1 MLHTI
6 TVRYVDYITSHHITS
21 HYTSFHLIWQG
32 WKHHHSP
39 LRPQIMDPLLVQ
51 ITNSGIGDVVNP
63 LLKWDSLQ
71 RNCKEIILPRIIE
84 SWLPTQSWPSLLPRG
99 IKYSVW
105 RSWIQLSGTCPPLLS
120 TIRYDYQPE
129 SPTTQTKG
137 TNILNLMRSK
147 EIFFLKKKDASC
159 FHLSF
164 RRKWANVKVHS
175 SMESFWA
182 ILGISNQPPSPHP
195 HEISIPS
202 LS

>member
-1 MLHTI
+1 
-6 TVRYVDYITSHHITS
+6 
-21 HYTSFHLIWQG
+21 
-32 WKHHHSP
+32 
-39 LRPQIMDPLLVQ
+39 MDPLLVQ

-137 TNILNLMRSK
+137 TNILNLLPSK
-147 EIFFLKKKDASC
+147 ENIYS
-159 FHLSF
+159 
-164 RRKWANVKVHS
+164 S
-175 SMESFWA
+175 SMFHVTISVSVESGLMWRSTLAKRGSGA
-182 ILGISNQPPSPHP
+182 ILGISNQHPSPHP
-195 HEISIPS
+195 HDISFPS
-202 LS
+202 PS

>member
-21 HYTSFHLIWQG
+21 HYTTFHLIWQG

-105 RSWIQLSGTCPPLLS
+105 RSWIQLSGTCPPSSRQLDM
-120 TIRYDYQPE
+120 TTNQ
-129 SPTTQTKG
+129 SPLQLKPKAPIFLIFCRVKKTF
-137 TNILNLMRSK
+137 ILQ
-147 EIFFLKKKDASC
+147 KKYASC
-159 FHLSF
+159 
-164 RRKWANVKVHS
+164 
-175 SMESFWA
+175 
-182 ILGISNQPPSPHP
+182 
-195 HEISIPS
+195 
-202 LS
+202 